1 MKHAWPLL
9 FLVST
14 SCVTVRLRVP
24 HAPAEEASRVRFP
37 SGIPQE
43 GRVRVEGNTAAA
55 TLLALNAFLPR
66 ESADSCLHQRASY
79 DVSVARQPEGV
90 LLVRLMPNADCIRNS
105 HVSLEATT
113 QSPVVDVTTYAVD
126 IRTWRIL
133 AIQRDWRPLASAP
146 TQEAP

>member
-1 MKHAWPLL
+1 MRHAWPLL
-9 FLVST
+9 FLVFT
-14 SCVTVRLRVP
+14 ACVTVRLRVP
-24 HAPAEEASRVRFP
+24 HAPPEESSRVRFP
-37 SGIPQE
+37 SEIPQE
-43 GRVRVEGNTAAA
+43 GRIRVEGNTVAA

-79 DVSVARQPEGV
+79 DVSVARQPDGV
-90 LLVRLMPNADCIRNS
+90 LLVRLMPNADCLRTRS
-105 HVSLEATT
+105 TTLEATT

-126 IRTWRIL
+126 VRTWRIL